1 MTRFFASLVTG
12 LSVFAFASPVCAN
25 DLSWE
30 CFGSLNGKS
39 VRYVINDSQGPGAD
53 VVIFRDASNHKV
65 FFLTATGPITEEVI
79 PVGRG
84 QDGIREK
91 RVYRDSLNRRWIYG
105 NWDAHPSF
113 TLHEAEGTQL
123 LCTPVFGK
131 PGGGVMK
138 ER

>member
-1 MTRFFASLVTG
+1 MTNLFASLVTG

-39 VRYVINDSQGPGAD
+39 VRYVIHDSQGPGAN
-53 VVIFRDASNHKV
+53 VVTFRDASNHKV
-65 FFLTATGPITEEVI
+65 FILTSTGPITEEVI
-79 PVGRG
+79 TVGSG
-84 QDGIREK
+84 QEGIRQR
-91 RVYRDSLNRRWIYG
+91 RVYRDSQNRRWLFS

-113 TLHEAEGTQL
+113 TLHEAESTRFH
-123 LCTPVFGK
+123 CSPVFGK